1 MEQKMEVAQGFYTG
15 QTRGGRTCL
24 DLTNQ
29 HPTCPQ
35 APCQLPP
42 HPMHLMHPFH
52 PGIPLET
59 PRAWALMAVAFFV
72 AWFESNN
79 SASCT
84 VTVDVT
90 VPAQAES

>member
-1 MEQKMEVAQGFYTG
+1 
-15 QTRGGRTCL
+15 
-24 DLTNQ
+24 
-29 HPTCPQ
+29 
-35 APCQLPP
+35 
-42 HPMHLMHPFH
+42 MHLMHPFH

-59 PRAWALMAVAFFV
+59 SRAWALMAVAFFV